1 MKQLL
6 TALLVLLTLS
16 ACQKPYEKAVND
28 YVQEKFNNPDSY
40 ECVELSKPVEY
51 TVRLGV
57 LDETFKKGK
66 EAGLPTDTILAIID
80 RTLSQLEKE
89 GTDINH
95 VLYRYVE
102 HTYRADNAFGA
113 KAIFKERWFLSK
125 DLTSVYRTEP
135 IRE

>member
-6 TALLVLLTLS
+6 TSLLVLLTLY

-28 YVQEKFNNPDSY
+28 YVQKKFNNPDSY
-40 ECVELSKPVEY
+40 ECVELSEPVEY

-57 LDETFKKGK
+57 VEETIKKGK
-66 EAGLPTDTILAIID
+66 EAGLPNDTILAYID
-80 RTLSQLEKE
+80 RTLLYLEKE

-102 HTYRADNAFGA
+102 HTYRADNTFGV
-113 KAIFKERWFLSK
+113 KTLFKERWFLSN
-125 DLTSVYRTEP
+125 DLTTVYCTEP
-135 IRE
+135 K